1 MAQFPVA
8 RLGDTSDHGGFIIS
22 VTTVNSKAN
31 GILVARVSDLHF
43 CPRRKHGIT
52 PIVNG
57 SGNFKCEGK
66 ITAVVNSVCGCGA
79 KIIVGSPNTFAPFEA
94 PSDGGFKV
102 GIGKTGN
109 NL

>member
-22 VTTVNSKAN
+22 VTTQFTFAN
-31 GILVARVSDLHF
+31 GIKVARVGDLHF
-43 CPRRKHGIT
+43 CPKKGHGIT

-57 SGNFKCEGK
+57 SGNYVCEGK
-66 ITAVVNSVCGCGA
+66 ITAVVNSKCGCGA
-79 KIIVGSPNTFAPFEA
+79 KIITGSPDTYAPFEA
-94 PSDGGFKV
+94 PTGGFIV
-102 GIGKTGN
+102 GTGTAGS